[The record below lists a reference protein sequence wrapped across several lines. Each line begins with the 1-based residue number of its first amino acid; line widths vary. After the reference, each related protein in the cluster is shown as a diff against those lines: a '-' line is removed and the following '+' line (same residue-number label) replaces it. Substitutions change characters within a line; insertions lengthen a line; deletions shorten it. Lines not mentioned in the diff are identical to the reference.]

1 MNHVRVFLPFLM
13 TAVLTACGGGGG
25 GSSPAPDPVAPGD
38 TTAPVITLTGDN
50 PQGVDLN
57 AEYQELGASTDTGE
71 TVDID
76 ATEVDTASVGSYTV
90 TYNATDAAGNQA
102 TEKTRTVNVT
112 DSTPVDTSITIN
124 VEVAPN
130 NNSAGNVYVIGGV
143 QNNSVTLEA
152 GKTYK
157 FVHPSGHP
165 LRFSTTTDGTH
176 GGGVEYTDGVTTSS
190 SGETVIEVTVSTP
203 VTLYYFCTIHSGMG
217 GTISVGDSSAESTKS
232 SVLTA
237 VVDGIVI
244 PNYKNLADKAATFA
258 GVGGSIAGYCS
269 SLGTSDES
277 VKLDAAQ
284 EEWKSVMQVVQKTEM
299 HTFGPAALNNLS
311 LRNRVHFYLEK
322 DRQLQTVS
330 TCATDVAVVNANS
343 VADFEVAGSSANQ
356 RSMSALEYLLF
367 NDNLDHTC
375 AANVSAVSSW
385 NTLSEAERKVQRCAL
400 SELIVDDVATNAEQ
414 IHADWTA
421 SRDEFLNPDEV
432 GTRFE
437 LMTDGL
443 FYFEKHSKSAK
454 LNGPIGID
462 DLCPDDQLTCPE
474 FVESPYSETSL
485 DNIKINAEQML
496 AIFDRGLDNLA
507 NETAPDDWSAKFKG
521 LIVDVID
528 EITAMQADESIS
540 SLKGQVAGL
549 ASVNDQSACQSAFGS
564 PETASAFPICNLG
577 GLVKRV
583 TDDLKIEFITYVGVD
598 LPEGSG
604 GDTD

>member
-1 MNHVRVFLPFLM
+1 MNQLRVFLPFLM

-25 GSSPAPDPVAPGD
+25 SSSAPSQVAPGD

-50 PQGVDLN
+50 PQAVDLN

-71 TVDID
+71 TVDIN
-76 ATEVDTASVGSYTV
+76 ATAVDTASVGSYMV
-90 TYNATDAAGNQA
+90 TYNATDTAGNQA

-112 DSTPVDTSITIN
+112 DSTPVNTSITIN

-130 NNSAGNVYVIGGV
+130 SNGSGNVYVIDGV
-143 QNNSVTLEA
+143 QNESLTLEA

-165 LRFSTTTDGTH
+165 LRFSTTADGTH
-176 GGGVEYTDGVTTSS
+176 GGGVEYTEGVTTSTN
-190 SGETVIEVTVSTP
+190 GETLIEVTAATP
-203 VTLYYFCTIHSGMG
+203 VTLYYFCTLHSGMG
-217 GTISVGDSSAESTKS
+217 GTISIGDSSAESTKS

-244 PNYKNLADKAATFA
+244 PNYKDLAEKTAAFSGA
-258 GVGGSIAGYCS
+258 DGSIAAYCAA
-269 SLGTSDES
+269 LGTSDES

-284 EEWKSVMQVVQKTEM
+284 EDWKTVMYAVQKTEI

-330 TCATDVAVVNANS
+330 TCATDVAVVNANTET
-343 VADFEVAGSSANQ
+343 DFQVAGTSANQ

-367 NDNLDHTC
+367 NDDLNHTC

-385 NTLSEAERKVQRCAL
+385 NALSDADKKVQRCVL
-400 SELIVDDVATNAEQ
+400 SELIATDVATNAEQ
-414 IHADWTA
+414 IHIDWTA

-437 LMTDGL
+437 LMTDAL

-474 FVESPYSETSL
+474 FLESPYSETSL
-485 DNIKINAEQML
+485 DNIKTNAEQML

-507 NETAPDDWSAKFKG
+507 DEAAPDWSATFKG
-521 LIVDVID
+521 LISNVI
-528 EITAMQADESIS
+528 ELITAMQGQEEWTSVKD
-540 SLKGQVAGL
+540 QVASIVSDNDA
-549 ASVNDQSACQSAFGS
+549 ASCQSAFGS
-564 PETASAFPICNLG
+564 PETPSAFPICNLG

-583 TDDLKIEFITYVGVD
+583 TDDLKIEFITYLGVD

>member
-1 MNHVRVFLPFLM
+1 MNQLRVFLPFLM

-25 GSSPAPDPVAPGD
+25 STSAPTPVAPSD

-50 PQGVDLN
+50 PQSVDLN

-76 ATEVDTASVGSYTV
+76 ATAVDTASVGSYTV
-90 TYNATDAAGNQA
+90 TYNATDTAGNQA

-130 NNSAGNVYVIGGV
+130 NNGSGNVYVIDGV
-143 QNNSVTLEA
+143 QNESLTLEA

-165 LRFSTTTDGTH
+165 LRFSTTADGTH
-176 GGGVEYTDGVTTSS
+176 GGGVEYTEGVTTSTN
-190 SGETVIEVTVSTP
+190 GETLIEVTAATP
-203 VTLYYFCTIHSGMG
+203 VTLYYFCTLHSGMG
-217 GTISVGDSSAESTKS
+217 GTISIGDSSAESTKS

-237 VVDGIVI
+237 VVDGIII
-244 PNYKNLADKAATFA
+244 PNYKDLAEKTASFSGAD
-258 GVGGSIAGYCS
+258 GSIAAYCAA
-269 SLGTSDES
+269 LGTSDES

-284 EEWKSVMQVVQKTEM
+284 EDWKTVMYAVQKTEI

-330 TCATDVAVVNANS
+330 TCATDVAVVNANTET
-343 VADFEVAGSSANQ
+343 DFQVAGTSANQ

-367 NDNLDHTC
+367 NDDLDHTC

-385 NTLSEAERKVQRCAL
+385 NTLSDADKKVQRCAL
-400 SELIVDDVATNAEQ
+400 SELIAADVATNAEQ
-414 IHADWTA
+414 IHVDWTA
-421 SRDEFLNPDEV
+421 SRDDFLNPDEV

-462 DLCPDDQLTCPE
+462 DLCPDDQFTCPE
-474 FVESPYSETSL
+474 FVESPFSETSL
-485 DNIKINAEQML
+485 DNIKTNAEQML

-507 NETAPDDWSAKFKG
+507 NETAPDDWSATFKG
-521 LIVDVID
+521 LISDVIN
-528 EITAMQADESIS
+528 EITEMQAAAPNS
-540 SLKGQVAGL
+540 SLKDQVASI
-549 ASVNDQSACQSAFGS
+549 ASDNDAASCQSAFGS
-564 PETASAFPICNLG
+564 PETPSAFPICNLG

-583 TDDLKIEFITYVGVD
+583 TDDLKIEFITYLGVD

>member
-1 MNHVRVFLPFLM
+1 MNQLRVFLPFLM

-25 GSSPAPDPVAPGD
+25 PTSAPTPVAPGD

-50 PQGVDLN
+50 PQSVDLN

-76 ATEVDTASVGSYTV
+76 ATAVDTASVGSYTV
-90 TYNATDAAGNQA
+90 TYNATDTAGNQA

-124 VEVAPN
+124 VEVGPN
-130 NNSAGNVYVIGGV
+130 NNGSGNVYVIDGV
-143 QNNSVTLEA
+143 QNESLTLEA

-165 LRFSTTTDGTH
+165 LRFSTTADGTH
-176 GGGVEYTDGVTTSS
+176 GGGVEYTEGVTTSTN
-190 SGETVIEVTVSTP
+190 GETLIEVTAATP
-203 VTLYYFCTIHSGMG
+203 VTLYYFCTLHSGMG
-217 GTISVGDSSAESTKS
+217 GTISIGDSSAESTKS

-244 PNYKNLADKAATFA
+244 PNYKDLAEKTASFSGAD
-258 GVGGSIAGYCS
+258 GSIAAYCAA
-269 SLGTSDES
+269 LGTSDES

-284 EEWKSVMQVVQKTEM
+284 EDWKTVMYAVQKTEI

-330 TCATDVAVVNANS
+330 TCATDVAVVNANTET
-343 VADFEVAGSSANQ
+343 DFQVAGTSANQ

-367 NDNLDHTC
+367 NDDLDHTC

-385 NTLSEAERKVQRCAL
+385 NTLSDADKKVQRCAL
-400 SELIVDDVATNAEQ
+400 SELIAADVATNAEQ
-414 IHADWTA
+414 IHVDWTA
-421 SRDEFLNPDEV
+421 SRDDFLNPDEV

-474 FVESPYSETSL
+474 FVESPYSQTSL
-485 DNIKINAEQML
+485 DNIKTNAEQML

-507 NETAPDDWSAKFKG
+507 NEIAPDDWSGTFKG
-521 LIVDVID
+521 LISDVIN
-528 EITAMQADESIS
+528 EITAMQAAAPNS
-540 SLKGQVAGL
+540 SLKDQVASIVSDSD
-549 ASVNDQSACQSAFGS
+549 ASSCQSAFGS
-564 PETASAFPICNLG
+564 PETSSDFPICNLG

-583 TDDLKIEFITYVGVD
+583 TDDLKIEFISYLGVD

>member
-1 MNHVRVFLPFLM
+1 MNQLRVFIPFLM

-38 TTAPVITLTGDN
+38 TTAPVITLNGDN

-57 AEYQELGASTDTGE
+57 EEYQELGASTDTGE

-76 ATEVDTASVGSYTV
+76 ATAVDTASVGSYKV
-90 TYNATDAAGNQA
+90 TYNATDGAGNQA

-112 DSTPVDTSITIN
+112 DPTPVDTSITIN

-130 NNSAGNVYVIGGV
+130 NNGAGNVYVIDGV
-143 QNNSVTLEA
+143 QNKSVTLEA

-165 LRFSTTTDGTH
+165 LRFSTTSNGTH
-176 GGGVEYTDGVTTSS
+176 GGGVEYTAGVTTSTA
-190 SGETVIEVTVSTP
+190 GETLIEVTATTP

-244 PNYKNLADKAATFA
+244 PNYKNLADKTAAFA
-258 GVGGSIAGYCS
+258 GVAGSIAGYCS

-322 DRQLQTVS
+322 DRQMQTVS
-330 TCATDVAVVNANS
+330 TCATDVAVVDANS
-343 VADFEVAGSSANQ
+343 ATDFEVAGSSANQ

-375 AANVSAVSSW
+375 AANVSSVSSW
-385 NTLSEAERKVQRCAL
+385 NTLPEAERKVQRCAL
-400 SELIVDDVATNAEQ
+400 SKLIVDDVAINAEQ
-414 IHADWTA
+414 IYVDWTA

-540 SLKGQVAGL
+540 SLKDQVAGL
-549 ASVNDQSACQSAFGS
+549 VSANDVSACQSAFGS

-583 TDDLKIEFITYVGVD
+583 TDDLKIEFIIYLGVD